1 MMFRKP
7 LTLKTSSAVRNSD
20 KQKLR
25 QRIASTFACSTEDTD
40 ILVPDNIQSTN
51 FRTYNDA
58 PGVLYLDADG
68 TPLWYSL
75 GRSSDELI
83 PTVYTLWKRPHLLPF
98 VSTLQRAMTI
108 VIEGGSVLKRI
119 SFREHAPGL
128 QKGQLVALRE
138 STFGSSAH
146 PPSPYAIGRVL
157 QSLDEPAAASQKKD
171 TVAILHAW
179 KDCLW
184 EMGPKSALPEDVP
197 ADSTEGQV
205 GTDDAAKASTALP
218 AVPSNQPAGVGQTEE
233 GEGSS
238 ALVIG
243 DDPDQPAYTPSEV
256 SQLLHLSLV
265 QSLATLP
272 PSKFPILAGEFYSNH
287 VLPSRPAFPD
297 TVLPPSMDADAD
309 GAALRKHISLKTST
323 HKSLAE
329 LLATAEQAGL
339 LTLRKQGPKHKS
351 DLMVMSVNADH
362 PDVGNHDRFLT
373 VREYEASRAA
383 EKDEDNVIVKFTEV
397 WKPHHHT
404 VPLFEEWGLSEDER
418 YSYTA
423 LADILNSRL
432 GAHPDAVAP
441 SGASPIDLTQPSL
454 APLVAAIFQQNATPI
469 PQPASLQD
477 VLRLLVQQMEPWYE
491 IQPRNGDSVLQPK
504 HSLTP
509 VKVVQLPKPRMKVTT
524 ITGLES
530 YEPVVN
536 PEDLAN
542 VLRKVCASTAFVSP
556 PSGPKKPLEV
566 IVRGA
571 LQAPSIDVY
580 LIRIG
585 FPKELIRVEGLTK
598 AQKREAQKKGAQ
610 RKEVP
615 KRESYKK
622 AQK

>member
-1 MMFRKP
+1 MMLRKP

-20 KQKLR
+20 KRKLR
-25 QRIASTFACSTEDTD
+25 QRIASTFACSTEDAD

-184 EMGPKSALPEDVP
+184 EMGPKSALPEGVP
-197 ADSTEGQV
+197 ADYTEGQV
-205 GTDDAAKASTALP
+205 GTDDAAQASTALP
-218 AVPSNQPAGVGQTEE
+218 AVPSDQPAGVGQTEE

-238 ALVIG
+238 ARAI
-243 DDPDQPAYTPSEV
+243 DDHPDQPAYTPSEV
-256 SQLLHLSLV
+256 SQLLHLSLL

-272 PSKFPILAGEFYSNH
+272 PSKFPILAGEFYSGH
-287 VLPSRPAFPD
+287 VLPCRPAFPE
-297 TVLPPSMDADAD
+297 TVLPPSMDTD
-309 GAALRKHISLKTST
+309 GDSAALRKQIALKAST

-329 LLATAEQAGL
+329 FLAIAEQAGL
-339 LTLRKQGPKHKS
+339 LTLRKQGPKQKS
-351 DLMVMSVNADH
+351 ELMVMSVN
-362 PDVGNHDRFLT
+362 VNHSDIVHHERFPT

-383 EKDEDNVIVKFTEV
+383 EKDEDNVIVRFTEV

-404 VPLFEEWGLSEDER
+404 VPLFDEWGLSADER

-423 LADILNSRL
+423 LEGILNTRL
-432 GAHPDAVAP
+432 GAHPDAVAS

-454 APLVAAIFQQNATPI
+454 APLVAAISHHTTPV
-469 PQPASLQD
+469 PQSASVQD
-477 VLRLLVQQMEPWYE
+477 VLRLLYE

-504 HSLTP
+504 HALTP
-509 VKVVQLPKPRMKVTT
+509 IKVVQLPKPRMKVTT

-536 PEDLAN
+536 PEELAN

-580 LIRIG
+580 LIKIG

-598 AQKREAQKKGAQ
+598 AQKREAHK
-610 RKEVP
+610 REVP
-615 KRESYKK
+615 KRGPYKK

>member
-20 KQKLR
+20 KRKLR
-25 QRIASTFACSTEDTD
+25 QRIASTFACSTEDAD

-184 EMGPKSALPEDVP
+184 EMGPKSALPEGVP
-197 ADSTEGQV
+197 AGSTEGQV

-218 AVPSNQPAGVGQTEE
+218 AVSSDQPVEIGQTEE

-287 VLPSRPAFPD
+287 VLPSRPAFPE
-297 TVLPPSMDADAD
+297 TVLPPSMDTD
-309 GAALRKHISLKTST
+309 GDSAALRKQIALKAST

-329 LLATAEQAGL
+329 FLATAEQAGL
-339 LTLRKQGPKHKS
+339 LTLRKQGPKQKS
-351 DLMVMSVNADH
+351 ELTVMSVNADH
-362 PDVGNHDRFLT
+362 PDVGNHDLFLT
-373 VREYEASRAA
+373 VRENEASRAA

-404 VPLFEEWGLSEDER
+404 VSLFEEWGLSEDER
-418 YSYTA
+418 YSYNA

-432 GAHPDAVAP
+432 GALPDAVAP
-441 SGASPIDLTQPSL
+441 SSGASPIDLTQHSL
-454 APLVAAIFQQNATPI
+454 APLVAAISLQNTTPI
-469 PQPASLQD
+469 PQPASIQD

-491 IQPRNGDSVLQPK
+491 IQPRNGDCVLQPK
-504 HSLTP
+504 HTLTP
-509 VKVVQLPKPRMKVTT
+509 IKVVQRPKPRMKVTT

-536 PEDLAN
+536 PEELAN

-580 LIRIG
+580 LIKIG

-598 AQKREAQKKGAQ
+598 AQKRGAPKK
-610 RKEVP
+610 EES
-615 KRESYKK
+615 KRGPYKK